1 MSNRIRLCSELASF
15 LVQICIVASLF
26 SFLSGTSGHYDCCI
40 QLTSLQLYGRGDGA
54 AGKSGCSQ
62 LHAEFTLASSPCV
75 VRSSAGCFVK
85 IYRVNIC
92 NFFSS
97 LFGVTSNPY
106 RRVIPIKSNPYRR
119 VIPVKSNP
127 HIRVISV

>member
-1 MSNRIRLCSELASF
+1 MGLQVN
-15 LVQICIVASLF
+15 QVALSCMQSSL
-26 SFLSGTSGHYDCCI
+26 
-40 QLTSLQLYGRGDGA
+40 
-54 AGKSGCSQ
+54 
-62 LHAEFTLASSPCV
+62 LHPHCV
-75 VRSSAGCFVK
+75 MRSSAGCFVK

-127 HIRVISV
+127 RIRVISV

>member
-1 MSNRIRLCSELASF
+1 MGLQVN
-15 LVQICIVASLF
+15 QVA
-26 SFLSGTSGHYDCCI
+26 LSCMQS
-40 QLTSLQLYGRGDGA
+40 SP
-54 AGKSGCSQ
+54 
-62 LHAEFTLASSPCV
+62 LASSPCV

-127 HIRVISV
+127 RIRVISV